1 MSKLSPNNCLFGWL
15 VLSVLRVT
23 NSGCYLDPD
32 PSYCWVPTE
41 IQRCSDL
48 VDGQKWIESFESM
61 LKDESKET
69 PGMRPRRS
77 LRSTLSDGDA
87 PHFWSSV
94 TGAADAMTT
103 RGRNEVLRK
112 MHTPPARKV
121 VLPNKQEVLFW
132 FNIGPAQENRDRV
145 YVTEANCPHQGVCLL
160 SGELKDIEDL
170 AGPGGPG
177 AALATAAVGRRGM
190 VRCPR
195 HNKTFDLATGEALGA
210 LNCEVLQTFPSRFQ
224 DGRFYVRVPTSS
236 MSVPPGPTGPT
247 GPELISAQ
255 EIDSDVEMKDATEP
269 ELKRQRFDQL
279 PTPTRQEGRRN
290 LCRHATLG

>member
-1 MSKLSPNNCLFGWL
+1 MAAMAAMAPI
-15 VLSVLRVT
+15 
-23 NSGCYLDPD
+23 LDPD

-48 VDGQKWIESFESM
+48 VDGQKWIESFEAM

-69 PGMRPRRS
+69 PAGARPRRS

-87 PHFWSSV
+87 PHFWSSATV
-94 TGAADAMTT
+94 ADAVTT

-132 FNIGPAQENRDRV
+132 FNIGPARENRDRV

-170 AGPGGPG
+170 AGP
-177 AALATAAVGRRGM
+177 AAASAGRRGM

-195 HNKTFDLATGEALGA
+195 HNKTFDLASGESLGA

-224 DGRFYVRVPTSS
+224 DGRFYVRVPTDQ
-236 MSVPPGPTGPT
+236 
-247 GPELISAQ
+247 LISAQ
-255 EIDSDVEMKDATEP
+255 EQETDSTDVEMKDATMEP
-269 ELKRQRFDQL
+269 ELKRPRFDQL
-279 PTPTRQEGRRN
+279 PTPTRKHGRS
-290 LCRHATLG
+290 LCRHTTLG